1 MDAVVEAQMLPLWKN
16 HCHCLLKMHILWEF
30 PVVQWLELCA
40 SNAGGTDSVPGWGT
54 KILHGAQCG
63 QKQRRMVE
71 VTVYSYCIVPEMLE
85 V

>member
-1 MDAVVEAQMLPLWKN
+1 MEDWR
-16 HCHCLLKMHILWEF
+16 IGEF

-40 SNAGGTDSVPGWGT
+40 SNAGGTDSIPGWGT
-54 KILHGAQCG
+54 KILHGAECG

-71 VTVYSYCIVPEMLE
+71 ITVYSYCIVPEMLK